1 MQQFILFIKGLVIG
15 GLSLFS
21 SPYQLEV
28 NIENLERTKGT
39 LYITL
44 FNSEEDF
51 KNDNFYRLKKLQ
63 VTKNMEP
70 IRFETLPTGN
80 YALKVFHD
88 VNNNGQLDVSLFA
101 RNIIPTKI
109 TYSDSED
116 DDYNGEESLPLQV
129 VFSAAYP
136 FGDLDILIHAAGLNV
151 PQRSLQELAPNDWD
165 LLIQTNLTGS
175 YNILNLALQRMR
187 QQKRGLVILIN
198 LPFYHYKFKLI

>member
-44 FNSEEDF
+44 FNSEEGF
-51 KNDNFYRLKKLQ
+51 KNDNFYRFKKLQ

-88 VNNNGQLDVSLFA
+88 VNNNGQLDVSLFG
-101 RNIIPTKI
+101 IPKEP
-109 TYSDSED
+109 Y
-116 DDYNGEESLPLQV
+116 G
-129 VFSAAYP
+129 FSNNAMGA
-136 FGDLDILIHAAGLNV
+136 FG
-151 PQRSLQELAPNDWD
+151 SPNFEQCSIAFTENKTIAIR
-165 LLIQTNLTGS
+165 L
-175 YNILNLALQRMR
+175 R
-187 QQKRGLVILIN
+187 
-198 LPFYHYKFKLI
+198 